1 MTLAM
6 NTPDR
11 FESWRPFVWVFIP
24 YYVRETGIESPEYDL
39 PAFRAE
45 VKSWFDRLGYEYAWT
60 PVTIANHTSV
70 IDSLM
75 PAHREGRCAVLNLCD
90 GSELD
95 GSPGITVVRALE
107 SANIPF
113 TGGSPFFFEITT
125 HKVPLKARLLEHGVA
140 TSPYVPLRTFPED
153 LRRIETELGYPAF
166 IKPEV
171 SSGSSG
177 ISIKSRVTNA
187 QDVMDRIATLLGGED
202 GEFYRTSGIYA
213 ERFIDGPEFTVF
225 VVSDKSAPIGARAYP
240 PVQRLFH
247 SDLPAHERFLSF
259 DRYWSEFKEE
269 SRLSPGQP
277 FYRYGMAPER
287 LAGRLADLAERAYV
301 ALEGRSYG
309 RVDIR
314 LDEKADELF
323 VLEVNANCGLSGDSE
338 TSVGEMLLLSKIPVT
353 QVITGMLRDALD
365 RAVANGYA
373 LPGRQDS

>member
-1 MTLAM
+1 M
-6 NTPDR
+6 NDPGR
-11 FESWRPFVWVFIP
+11 FETWRPFVWVFIP
-24 YYVRETGIESPEYDL
+24 YYVRDTGIESPEYDL

-60 PVTIANHTSV
+60 PVTLDNYQSV
-70 IDSLM
+70 LASLE
-75 PAHREGRCAVLNLCD
+75 PARREGRCAVLNLCD

-95 GSPGITVVRALE
+95 GSPGVTVVRALE
-107 SANIPF
+107 TGGFPF
-113 TGGSPFFFEITT
+113 TGGSSFFFEITT
-125 HKVPLKARLLEHGVA
+125 NKVPLKARLLERGVS
-140 TSPYVPLRTFPED
+140 TSPFVPLRTFPED
-153 LRRIETELGYPAF
+153 LTRIEAELGYPAF

-187 QDVMDRIATLLGGED
+187 QEVMDRLATLLGGED
-202 GEFYRTSGIYA
+202 GDFYRQSGIYA

-225 VVSDKSAPIGARAYP
+225 VVSDKAAPIGARAYP

-247 SDLPAHERFLSF
+247 RDVPQHERFLSF
-259 DRYWSEFKEE
+259 DRYWSEYKEE
-269 SRLSPGQP
+269 SRFSPDQP
-277 FYRYGMAPER
+277 FYRYGPAPDR
-287 LAGRLADLAERAYV
+287 LRDRLADLATRAFV

-314 LDEKADELF
+314 LHERTDELF

-353 QVITGMLRDALD
+353 QVITEMLRDAYD
-365 RAVANGYA
+365 RAAEAGHMPA
-373 LPGRQDS
+373 TR

>member
-1 MTLAM
+1 MALAM
-6 NTPDR
+6 NDPR
-11 FESWRPFVWVFIP
+11 KFESWRPFVSVFIP
-24 YYVRETGIESPEYDL
+24 YYSRETGIESPEYDL
-39 PAFRAE
+39 QAFRAE
-45 VKSWFDRLGYEYAWT
+45 VQSWFDRLGYEYAWT
-60 PVTIANHTSV
+60 PVTLENYRSV
-70 IDSLM
+70 LASLE

-95 GSPGITVVRALE
+95 GSPGISVVRALE
-107 SANIPF
+107 SAGIPF
-113 TGGSPFFFEITT
+113 TGGSSFFFEITT

-153 LRRIETELGYPAF
+153 LKRLEAELGYPAF

-177 ISIKSRVTNA
+177 ISIRSRVTNA
-187 QDVMDRIATLLGGED
+187 QEVMDRIATLLGGDD
-202 GEFYRTSGIYA
+202 GEFYRRSGIYA

-225 VVSDKSAPIGARAYP
+225 VVSDASAPIGARAYP

-277 FYRYGMAPER
+277 FYRYGIAPEHLR
-287 LAGRLADLAERAYV
+287 DRLADLAERAYV
-301 ALEGRSYG
+301 ALEGRNYG

-323 VLEVNANCGLSGDSE
+323 VLEVNANCGLSGDTE
-338 TSVGEMLLLSKIPVT
+338 TSVGEMLTLSKLPIT
-353 QVITGMLRDALD
+353 QVLTGMLRDALD
-365 RAVANGYA
+365 GAVANGYA
-373 LPGRQDS
+373 PAGR